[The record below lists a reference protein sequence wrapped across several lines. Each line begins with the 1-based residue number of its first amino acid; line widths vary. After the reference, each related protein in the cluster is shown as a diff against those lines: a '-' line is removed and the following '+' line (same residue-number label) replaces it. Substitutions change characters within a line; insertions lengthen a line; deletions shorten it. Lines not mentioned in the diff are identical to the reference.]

1 MFRVYLDGTE
11 IKGVTGFDDFTESI
25 ERDEDVRGL
34 FISYPLELTFTYDG
48 YDYIVNKL
56 NLNGFCQTIEVLIQ
70 EKCGVDFEDSINGLL
85 FLSDIK
91 RNKTECS
98 LKVKITD
105 NNWGAKIK
113 NNKNIKSKL
122 DVPFS
127 KNGFAITPCPFTEVL
142 MFDPATG
149 SSTTTSYGY
158 DIIDAFTYL
167 VSFMTDGAMD
177 FISDYLDTLTINS
190 YGANIQRL
198 FLFLGQELREGTRG
212 GVPDISFQELFDNIN
227 KKFNIGFTIED
238 NGGRPRI
245 RIENIDYFYKAGVS
259 FVADKIPLLESVF
272 DPELLYASVAI
283 GSTTAEYLGAPIHS
297 LPPIRFLGFKEEQYT
312 VQGTCNIDKELDLV
326 NDFIID
332 SNIIEELVFSNNSNT
347 SYDEDVFIIQG
358 RFQSGGY
365 RASHGYYI
373 GNPATVPALYNEIML
388 NKEVAPRWAVQGNI
402 AKYIG
407 DGLDEFQAERTT
419 VSAFITH
426 TALATNTVSP
436 FPFNDDS
443 TPPNFDTNGRY
454 NNTLYKYT
462 SPANG
467 IYGFEFNIIIQTF
480 GTLTVSLYKWTAE
493 RYDAANVL
501 LETISPTNVSLLY
514 GINTYSGEFTFY
526 LNSGEYVTMKSE
538 IIAQNT
544 TFRYLNGSTFLCVNS
559 TNGGGIYEP
568 KDPDAY
574 YVEKLEFE
582 YPISKEDFNA
592 IKADPSKAW
601 TIGMEPTNTRSV
613 WISKVT
619 RKSKGGL
626 AKCEMITNN
635 DNL

>member
-1 MFRVYLDGTE
+1 MFRVYLDNIE

-48 YDYIVNKL
+48 YDYIINKL

-70 EKCGVDFEDSINGLL
+70 EKCGADYEDSINGLL

-98 LKVKITD
+98 LKVRITD
-105 NNWGAKIK
+105 NSWGAKIK

-122 DVPFS
+122 DVPLS
-127 KNGFAITPCPFTEVL
+127 KNGVTITPCPWTEVL
-142 MFDPATG
+142 MFDPASG
-149 SSTTTSYGY
+149 SSTTSKYGY
-158 DIIDAFTYL
+158 DVIDAFEYL
-167 VSFMTDGAMD
+167 VLFMTDGAMD
-177 FISDYLDTLTINS
+177 FISDYLSSLTING
-190 YGANIQRL
+190 YAAIMHL
-198 FLFLGQELREGTRG
+198 FLFTGQELREGTRV
-212 GVPDISFQELFDNIN
+212 GVPDISFQQLFDNIN

-245 RIENIDYFYKAGVS
+245 RIENIDYFYKADIN

-272 DPELLYASVAI
+272 DPELLYASIAI
-283 GSTTAEYLGAPIHS
+283 GSTTADYNPTIHS

-332 SNIIEELVFSNNSNT
+332 SNIIEELVFSNTSNKG
-347 SYDEDVFIIQG
+347 YDEDVFIIQAH
-358 RFQSGGY
+358 FQSGGY
-365 RASHGYYI
+365 RATQGFYI
-373 GNPATVPALYNEIML
+373 SNSADLPALYNEIMT
-388 NKEVAPRWAVQGNI
+388 NKHVAPRWAVQGNI
-402 AKYIG
+402 AKYLGSG
-407 DGLDEFQAERTT
+407 DDEFLAERTT
-419 VSAFITH
+419 VGSNVTH
-426 TALATNTVSP
+426 TFLTSTTVSP

-443 TPPNFDTNGRY
+443 TAPNFDTNNNY

-462 SPANG
+462 SNQDG
-467 IYGFEFNIIIQTF
+467 VYGFEVDIVLEVSSVSDFNSLIRI
-480 GTLTVSLYKWTAE
+480 VSE
-493 RYDAANVL
+493 RYTAANVL
-501 LETISPTNVSLLY
+501 IESNILLNTASLY
-514 GINTYSGEFTFY
+514 GTHTYHGEFSYY
-526 LNSGEYVTMKSE
+526 LNSGEYVSIKTLVTSGG
-538 IIAQNT
+538 IT
-544 TFRYLNGSTFLCVNS
+544 YRYINGSTFACVAS
-559 TNGGGIYEP
+559 ITGGGIYEP

-582 YPISKEDFNA
+582 YPISKQDFDI

-601 TIGMEPTNTRSV
+601 TIGMQPANTRSA